1 MKKLQQLQSEFKYE
15 IERNKIFF
23 YKNLNIPI
31 DNKKINESFS
41 KINLNSNRLIRN
53 SSMGDFTLKRDNSLK
68 ELINKTENRTKYLP
82 RNNSRILKSI
92 ENIKKKI
99 LDNKN
104 PSRSNREY
112 ISNFI
117 NNKENSILN
126 SNIKNKNINSFLNS
140 IKLKKKNYFG
150 KTSKLLNEQNYS
162 NKDNSSMNKII
173 NSSFYRLNN
182 KESSFD
188 NSFYNI
194 KKNDRKSFLNI
205 DD

>member
-104 PSRSNREY
+104 SSRSNREY
-112 ISNFI
+112 IKNFI
-117 NNKENSILN
+117 HNK
-126 SNIKNKNINSFLNS
+126 
-140 IKLKKKNYFG
+140 
-150 KTSKLLNEQNYS
+150 
-162 NKDNSSMNKII
+162 
-173 NSSFYRLNN
+173 
-182 KESSFD
+182 
-188 NSFYNI
+188 
-194 KKNDRKSFLNI
+194 
-205 DD
+205 

>member
-104 PSRSNREY
+104 SSRSNREY
-112 ISNFI
+112 IKNFI
-117 NNKENSILN
+117 HNKE
-126 SNIKNKNINSFLNS
+126 NSFLNS
-140 IKLKKKNYFG
+140 NVNHNINSFFNTINLKKKNYFG